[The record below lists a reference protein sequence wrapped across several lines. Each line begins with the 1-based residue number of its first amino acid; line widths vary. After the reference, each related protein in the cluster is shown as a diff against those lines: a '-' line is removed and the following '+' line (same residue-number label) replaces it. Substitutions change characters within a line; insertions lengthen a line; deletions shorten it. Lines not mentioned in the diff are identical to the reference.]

1 MRGEVHALLLHRLGH
16 ALRGVRIL
24 LIVLTLLLILVAAV
38 IVLRLREYAAGT
50 AYYDGLRGLN

>member
-1 MRGEVHALLLHRLGH
+1 MKRRIRS
-16 ALRGVRIL
+16 RGVRIL

-38 IVLRLREYAAGT
+38 IVLRLREYATGT

>member
-1 MRGEVHALLLHRLGH
+1 MKRRIQN
-16 ALRGVRIL
+16 RGVRIL

-38 IVLRLREYAAGT
+38 IVFRLHEYAAGS

>member
-1 MRGEVHALLLHRLGH
+1 MKRRLRS
-16 ALRGVRIL
+16 RGVRIL